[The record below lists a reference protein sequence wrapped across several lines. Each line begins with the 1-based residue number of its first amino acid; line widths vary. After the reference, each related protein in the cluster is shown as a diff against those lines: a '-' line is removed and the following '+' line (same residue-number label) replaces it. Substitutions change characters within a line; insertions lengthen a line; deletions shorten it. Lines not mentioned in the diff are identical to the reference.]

1 MKNYQNNSER
11 FGELGVIVT
20 EEEMIQQIR
29 YFTPM
34 KEESAIKE
42 EIRRAV
48 ISGELI
54 EL

>member
-1 MKNYQNNSER
+1 MKHYQNNSER
-11 FGELGVIVT
+11 FGALGIVVT
-20 EEEMIQQIR
+20 EEEMIKQIR

-34 KEESAIKE
+34 KEELAIKE

-48 ISGELI
+48 IKGELI